1 MQKAFEDLI
10 QRQRRWLF
18 GLPPSERLNQL
29 LSLRISPHE
38 AQLLARIPHLPV
50 TGSELSQELGMDE
63 ADLQGRLDALARRGL
78 IMEIAGSKANRYA
91 LADAFFQ
98 FYRMPGY
105 TGANDAFDREIS
117 PLLNA
122 YYREAMAESVLKL
135 RTRGLRAIPV
145 RRSIRDNREIRP
157 FEDVAL
163 IIEHAASISVSTCAC
178 RHRKNLDPN
187 EPSCKHETETC
198 MHLDKLSQQLVRHG
212 IGRQIT
218 KQEALKIAEDAADA
232 GLIHGVSNMKA
243 GIDTICSCCACCCA
257 FLESKAV
264 LKEGFPGH
272 QPSNYLVVKDEA
284 KCTLCGLC
292 VKRCPVSAM
301 GPIVEGTACVGATG
315 SGRAL
320 PEKKIVHHPE
330 KCIGCGVCARKCP
343 GDALALKSRTIENDI
358 PNTPLDFVQRVLS
371 EQKTNAVH

>member
-10 QRQRRWLF
+10 QRQRNWLF
-18 GLPPSERLNQL
+18 GLPPSERLDPL
-29 LSLRISPHE
+29 LRLRMSPQE
-38 AQLLARIPHLPV
+38 AQLLVRIPHLPV
-50 TGSELSQELGMDE
+50 TADQLSRELGMGE
-63 ADLQGRLDALARRGL
+63 ADLQGQLDALARKGL
-78 IMEIAGSKANRYA
+78 VMEFAGSKATRYA

-105 TGANDAFDREIS
+105 AGANDATNRAIS

-145 RRSIRDNREIRP
+145 GKSVRDTREIRP

-163 IIEHAASISVSTCAC
+163 IIEKAASISVSTCAC

-212 IGRQIT
+212 IGRQIS
-218 KQEALKIAEDAADA
+218 KQEALKIAEAAADA
-232 GLIHGVSNMKA
+232 GLIHGVSNMKS
-243 GIDTICSCCACCCA
+243 GIDTICSCCSCCCA

-272 QPSNYLVVKDEA
+272 QPSNYIAAKDEA

-301 GPIVEGTACVGATG
+301 ALVDEGTACAGTAEG
-315 SGRAL
+315 GREL
-320 PEKKIVHHPE
+320 PKKRIAYHPE

-343 GDALALKSRTIENDI
+343 GDALALKARVTEADI
-358 PNTPLDFVQRVLS
+358 PDSPMAFVQRVLS
-371 EQKTNAVH
+371 EQKAKM